1 MSKLKDKWIT
11 RQDGDITFGIDCT
24 VGSMSINQPIS
35 IAPNTSTDSPSTN
48 VSTNVAYVLYGTTGE
63 YEDKFTW
70 RVCAYLDKDKAHA
83 RLDLLNQVLIRNG
96 VYSGDGFLDLEY
108 WQSNESENAMDE
120 MKIITDGD
128 PELRVDYTGSRYCIE
143 EIPLLS

>member
-1 MSKLKDKWIT
+1 MTKLKDKRIT

-24 VGSMSINQPIS
+24 IGSMSINQPIS

-48 VSTNVAYVLYGTTGE
+48 VSTNVVYVLYGITGE
-63 YEDKFTW
+63 HADKSTW
-70 RVCAYLDKDKAHA
+70 RVRAYLDKNKAHA

-108 WQSNESENAMDE
+108 HGSESEGAMAE
-120 MKIITDGD
+120 MKSITDGD
-128 PELRVDYTGSRYCIE
+128 PELRVDYTGSCYRIE

>member
-1 MSKLKDKWIT
+1 MTKLKDKWIT
-11 RQDGDITFGIDCT
+11 RQDDEYLFGIDAP
-24 VGSMSINQPIS
+24 VVLVPSNRPIS
-35 IAPNTSTDSPSTN
+35 ITPDTSIDSPSTDI
-48 VSTNVAYVLYGTTGE
+48 STNVVYVLYGITGE
-63 YEDKFTW
+63 HADKSTW

-108 WQSNESENAMDE
+108 WLSNESENAMAE